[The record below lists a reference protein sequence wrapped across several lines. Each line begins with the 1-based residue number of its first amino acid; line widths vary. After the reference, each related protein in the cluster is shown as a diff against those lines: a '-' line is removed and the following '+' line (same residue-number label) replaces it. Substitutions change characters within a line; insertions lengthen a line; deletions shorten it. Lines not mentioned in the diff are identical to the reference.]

1 MLPYEKIAKI
11 LRVDKDTIRLLEE
24 KLGALTGKKEAMA
37 KIVEENEAAIRNRLD
52 FLGLGRKINAKQ
64 VYDALLSKIEAD
76 DTELF
81 KVLGSPSATS
91 SSDWQRVLE
100 IAQNIAGQSEGF
112 FLKKEK
118 AIEFLINQP
127 PQKILQVL
135 NYKNVE
141 EMLVKEDVFEIF
153 SALRFVE
160 GGDWLN
166 EKFFKQYDGLKPSD
180 FEKRKIK
187 VLALPERWAAIAQN
201 FVRHKY
207 HNISH
212 LKELGVI
219 YTIPLSL
226 EISGETLR
234 NFSLILHYFN
244 EIKFYSDLF
253 EKFAN
258 DVDGFAQNLISLLRG
273 DIIDKRLSQISSE
286 KTQWLIVQR
295 YLAKDDENDWR
306 LFEPHINPEALHWER
321 AEKILVKVG
330 QSLNNLSADL
340 AFWQN
345 LNWVGDYFQTEAGI
359 DVLVSFNLVDMAM
372 SLVKEKELIK
382 YLYHHQEALWNK
394 IFCEYFG
401 EEKMEELMK
410 ENIIKGWFEI

>member
-11 LRVDKDTIRLLEE
+11 LRADKDTIRLLEE
-24 KLGALTGKKEAMA
+24 KLGASTGKKEVMS
-37 KIVEENEAAIRNRLD
+37 KIVEENETAIRNRLD
-52 FLGLGRKINAKQ
+52 FLGLGRKITAKQ

-76 DTELF
+76 NDVLF
-81 KVLGSPSATS
+81 RALGSPSAS
-91 SSDWQRVLE
+91 LPSDWQRVLE
-100 IAQNIAGQSEGF
+100 IAQNITSQPEGF

-135 NYKNVE
+135 NYKSAE
-141 EMLVKEDVFEIF
+141 EMLAEEDIFEIF

-160 GGDWLN
+160 GSDWLN
-166 EKFFKQYDGLKPSD
+166 EKFFKQYESLKPSD

-187 VLALPERWAAIAQN
+187 VLALPERWAAIAEN
-201 FVRHKY
+201 FIKHKY

-219 YTIPLSL
+219 YVIPLFL
-226 EISGETLR
+226 EVSGETLR

-244 EIKFYSDLF
+244 EVKFYSDLF
-253 EKFAN
+253 EKFSN
-258 DVDGFAQNLISLLRG
+258 DVNSFAQNLISLLRG
-273 DIIDKRLSQISSE
+273 DIIDKRLPQVSLE
-286 KTQWLIVQR
+286 KTQWLIIQR

-306 LFEPHINPEALHWER
+306 LFEPHISPEALHWER
-321 AEKILVKVG
+321 AEKMLVKAG
-330 QSLNNLSADL
+330 QLLNNFSADL
-340 AFWQN
+340 AFWQD
-345 LNWVGDYFQTEAGI
+345 LNWVGDYFQTEPGI
-359 DVLVSFNLVDMAM
+359 DVLVSFNLIDMAM

-401 EEKMEELMK
+401 EEKMEELIK